1 MATASNS
8 GPSGVAADRST
19 QPEAGQGQPLM
30 SAQARLDSAL
40 TRLRDA
46 VERAALE
53 PHADGDS
60 EGPADADAASDLQS
74 LQAAYDALRSEHDR
88 LLAQR
93 DADLAHNGGEASEHA
108 ARLLRELS
116 AARSAHQ
123 DLERAYDV
131 LQQDLVALRGGGQA
145 NAKAQ
150 DENTAAVAQARA
162 ELAQLQEQRAQVAR
176 DLDTERAELAR
187 LAAIRDEVA
196 RRLENVIAQLEAL
209 SGHRAGG

>member
-1 MATASNS
+1 
-8 GPSGVAADRST
+8 
-19 QPEAGQGQPLM
+19 M

-46 VERAALE
+46 VERAAIE
-53 PHADGDS
+53 PHGAGESDRQ
-60 EGPADADAASDLQS
+60 ADADAASDLQS
-74 LQAAYDALRSEHDR
+74 LQAAYDALRAEHDR

-93 DADLAHNGGEASEHA
+93 DADLTHNGGEASEHA

-116 AARSAHQ
+116 AARNAHQ
-123 DLERAYDV
+123 DLERAYDA
-131 LQQDLVALRGGGQA
+131 LQQDLVALRGGGHA
-145 NAKAQ
+145 HDRTD
-150 DENTAAVAQARA
+150 DESAAAIAQARA
-162 ELAQLQEQRAQVAR
+162 ELARLQEQRAQVAR
-176 DLDTERAELAR
+176 DLDAERAELSR